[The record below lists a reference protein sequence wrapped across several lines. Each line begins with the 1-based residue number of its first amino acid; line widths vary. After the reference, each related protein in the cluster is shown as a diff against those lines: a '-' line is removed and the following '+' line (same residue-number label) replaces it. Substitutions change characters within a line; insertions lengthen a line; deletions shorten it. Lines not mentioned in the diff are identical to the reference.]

1 MRGNKAGE
9 RKLAGFV
16 AGTMLG
22 KNGIF
27 GKGTDVMG
35 RYLGPFYLTLAA
47 SIWGGVYVVSKVVLA
62 FFPALEL
69 VWIRYLVA
77 LATLW
82 IFGLVRGESWR
93 IPRKTIPLVIAI
105 GLVGYFVSIWAQFAG
120 THLSSAQMGSVIT
133 AATPAFMVIFARMI
147 LKEHI
152 TVRKG
157 FSLFLATAGV
167 LCIVGIG
174 DIGDASRLGGMVL
187 GLAAVT
193 WALMSVLVK
202 KVPANCSLL
211 VVTTYAI
218 LAATIA
224 MTPIAVVQ
232 VRPEHLLL
240 LMEPMMLASVLYIG
254 VVSTAGAFY
263 FWNKGLQLVDAGSG
277 GLYFFFQPLVGTLF
291 GWLILGEQVGW
302 SFWLGSALIVTG
314 VLLVIK
320 E

>member
-1 MRGNKAGE
+1 MEPAGIC
-9 RKLAGFV
+9 LPAFLQQTGF
-16 AGTMLG
+16 AFFT
-22 KNGIF
+22 
-27 GKGTDVMG
+27 VMDKKRIG
-35 RYLGPFYLTLAA
+35 LMDKFLGPVYLTMAA

-62 FFPALEL
+62 VIPALEL

-82 IFGLVRGESWR
+82 LFGMARGESWR

-105 GLVGYFVSIWAQFAG
+105 GLIGYFISIWAQFAG

-133 AATPAFMVIFARMI
+133 AATPAFMVIFARFI
-147 LKEHI
+147 LQEHI
-152 TVRKG
+152 TARKG
-157 FSLFLATAGV
+157 ISLLLATAGV
-167 LCIVGIG
+167 LGIVGIG
-174 DIGDASRLGGMVL
+174 DMGDASRLGGLIL

-202 KVPANCSLL
+202 KVPAECSLL

-218 LAATIA
+218 LSATIA
-224 MTPIAVVQ
+224 MTPLAVAQ
-232 VRPEHLLL
+232 IRPEHLLQ
-240 LMEPMMLASVLYIG
+240 MMQPMILAGVLYIG
-254 VVSTAGAFY
+254 TVSTAGAFY

-291 GWLILGEQVGW
+291 GWLLLGEQVGW
-302 SFWLGSALIVTG
+302 SFWLGSALIVAG